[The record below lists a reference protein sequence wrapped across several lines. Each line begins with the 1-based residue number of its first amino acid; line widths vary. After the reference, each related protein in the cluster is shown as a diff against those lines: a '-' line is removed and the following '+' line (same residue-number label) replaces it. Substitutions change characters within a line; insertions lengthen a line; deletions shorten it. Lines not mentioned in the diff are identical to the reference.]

1 MNIRLKYKAKEK
13 SMRSVCKGEW
23 WKFNKKGVIANYTE
37 KKFNNL
43 INFCILII
51 VGIFVLIVGVY
62 INIFNGAL
70 NDYME
75 GTLHELARKNAAV
88 VERQIMMDME
98 TLEVASKIMEL
109 NENQSQDRFLASVS
123 GSKKMGIFKE
133 VGLSDLEGNAV
144 TTLVD
149 HVNIGDREH
158 FKEALQGK
166 SNVSDIIVD
175 RTDFKEIIIYSTPVY
190 KEGEIVAVIFAT
202 NNIEDYS
209 RILDL
214 NVFEKSGYTHV
225 IKSNGDYI
233 IKSTYKDDKGY
244 KNLFS
249 EMRARTIGRYDK
261 ESMHG
266 MENHVRM
273 QKSGVLEV
281 EVEKGKR
288 YVSYA
293 PIDINDWYVIF
304 IVRKNLVMENLMS
317 TFNLAFW
324 SFILILVGYIGV
336 LIYLMRSNGKNKLNL
351 KRLAYVDEITMH
363 ANYRKMTIEVKKILD
378 NAKDKRYAYLVF
390 DIDKFKD
397 INDLYG
403 YEQGSIVLKQIVD
416 RVGRALFYDERITR
430 IYNDKF
436 AVLIRYFDKVS
447 LAKRIKEVYEGAI
460 LQGDIIVSTFVMSTG
475 VYVIEDNSESIDD
488 IRDKANL
495 ARKTVK
501 NSHKS
506 SMAFYDENLIN
517 KMLYEQEVTNEMQ
530 DALKNGEFK
539 IYMQPKYDLKTKK
552 LCSSEAL
559 IRWEHPHKGI
569 IPASRFIPIFEDN
582 GFIKEIDLYVF
593 EEVCRKLNEW
603 IGCGLTPPIVSVN
616 LSRVHMFDRY
626 IPEKLE
632 FIAKKYLV
640 NPEMLE
646 LEITESVVLD
656 KSKDLIYIIEK
667 MKMIGFRIAM
677 DDFGKGYSS
686 LNLLKDL
693 PIDVLKLDKEFLE
706 SGGTSSNGMVV
717 IKDIIVMAKHL
728 DLEVVAEGIET
739 EEQYELLKSMDC
751 DVGQGFLFSKAVTMK
766 EYEKVLR
773 DSLTWKREDKN

>member
-1 MNIRLKYKAKEK
+1 MNIRLRHKAKGKSRENICKGQRCRLKKMGEK
-13 SMRSVCKGEW
+13 S
-23 WKFNKKGVIANYTE
+23 NHNQD
-37 KKFNNL
+37 NL
-43 INFCILII
+43 NASITLGILAI
-51 VGIFVLIVGVY
+51 VGIFIFIIGIY
-62 INIFNGAL
+62 ISIFNGAL
-70 NDYME
+70 NEHME
-75 GTLHELARKNAAV
+75 GTLHELARENAAV
-88 VERQIMMDME
+88 VEKQIMMDME
-98 TLEVASKIMEL
+98 TLEVASKIMEV
-109 NENQSQDRFLASVS
+109 NGNQSQDRFLARIS

-133 VGLSDLEGNAV
+133 VGLSDLEGNSV
-144 TTLVD
+144 TILGE
-149 HVNIGDREH
+149 HINIGDRNY
-158 FKEALQGK
+158 FKRALQGQ
-166 SNVSDIIVD
+166 SNVSGVIVD
-175 RTDFKEIIIYSTPVY
+175 RMDSKEIIIYSTPVY
-190 KEGEIVAVIFAT
+190 REGKVVAVLFAT

-214 NVFEKSGYTHV
+214 NVFGKGGYTHV
-225 IKSNGDYI
+225 VKSTGDYI
-233 IKSTYKDDKGY
+233 IKSKYKDDEGH
-244 KNLFS
+244 KNLFL
-249 EMRARTIGRYDK
+249 EMRERTIGKHDK
-261 ESMHG
+261 KTTLSIEEDMKLK
-266 MENHVRM
+266 
-273 QKSGVLEV
+273 KSGVTEV

-293 PIDINDWYVIF
+293 PIDINDWYIVF
-304 IVRKNLVMENLMS
+304 VVRKSLIMEKLMT
-317 TFNLAFW
+317 TFHLGFW
-324 SFILILVGYIGV
+324 SFILILLSYIG
-336 LIYLMRSNGKNKLNL
+336 IIIHLMKSNGKNKLNL
-351 KRLAYVDEITMH
+351 KRLAYVDEVTMH
-363 ANYRKMTIEVKKILD
+363 GNYRKMTMEVREILD
-378 NAKDKRYAYLVF
+378 NAREKRYAYLVF
-390 DIDKFKD
+390 DVDKFKS

-403 YEQGSIVLKQIVD
+403 YEQGSIVLKQIID
-416 RVGRALFYDERITR
+416 RIGRALFYDERIAR

-436 AVLIRYFDKVS
+436 AVLIRYFDKES
-447 LAKRIKEVYEGAI
+447 LTKRIKEVYERAI

-506 SMAFYDENLIN
+506 SMAFYDEKLVN

-539 IYMQPKYDLKTKK
+539 IYMQPKYDLKSKK

-559 IRWEHPHKGI
+559 IRWEHPHKGL
-569 IPASRFIPIFEDN
+569 IPPNRFIPIFEDN

-593 EEVCRKLNEW
+593 EEVCMKLNEW
-603 IGCGLTPPIVSVN
+603 ICSGLTPPRVSVN

-640 NPEMLE
+640 NPEMIE
-646 LEITESVVLD
+646 LEITESAVLD

-667 MKMIGFRIAM
+667 MKMIGFRVAM
-677 DDFGKGYSS
+677 DDFGTGYSS

-693 PIDVLKLDKEFLE
+693 PIDVLKLDKEFLGN
-706 SGGTSSNGMVV
+706 GGTSSKGLLV

-773 DSLTWKREDKN
+773 GNLTWKREDKN

>member
-1 MNIRLKYKAKEK
+1 MNIRLRHKAKGK
-13 SMRSVCKGEW
+13 SRENICKGQRC
-23 WKFNKKGVIANYTE
+23 KTKGAIASYSE
-37 KKFNNL
+37 KKFNAS
-43 INFCILII
+43 ITFGILII
-51 VGIFVLIVGVY
+51 VGIFSCIVGVY
-62 INIFNGAL
+62 ISVFNGAL

-75 GTLHELARKNAAV
+75 GTLHELARENAAV
-88 VERQIMMDME
+88 VEKQIMMDME

-109 NENQSQDRFLASVS
+109 NENQSQDSILASIS
-123 GSKKMGIFKE
+123 GSKKMGTFKE

-149 HVNIGDREH
+149 HVNIGDREY

-166 SNVSDIIVD
+166 SNVSGVIVD
-175 RTDFKEIIIYSTPVY
+175 KRDFKEIITYSTPVY

-214 NVFEKSGYTHV
+214 NIFEKSGYTHV
-225 IKSNGDYI
+225 VNSNGDYI
-233 IKSTYKDDKGY
+233 IKSTYKDDKGH

-249 EMRARTIGRYDK
+249 EMRARTIGRYD
-261 ESMHG
+261 EEAIHG
-266 MENHVRM
+266 MENDVRIR
-273 QKSGVLEV
+273 KSGVLEV
-281 EVEKGKR
+281 EIENGKR

-304 IVRKNLVMENLMS
+304 VVRKNLVMEKLIS
-317 TFNLAFW
+317 TFQLAFW
-324 SFILILVGYIGV
+324 SFILILLGYIGI
-336 LIYLMRSNGKNKLNL
+336 LIYLMKSNGKNKLNL
-351 KRLAYVDEITMH
+351 KRLAYVDEVTMH
-363 ANYRKMTIEVKKILD
+363 GNYRKMTMEVREILD
-378 NAKDKRYAYLVF
+378 NAREKRYAYLVF
-390 DIDKFKD
+390 DVDKFKS

-403 YEQGSIVLKQIVD
+403 YEQGSMVLKQIID
-416 RVGRALFYDERITR
+416 RIGSSLFYDERIAR

-436 AVLIRYFDKVS
+436 AVLIRYSDKDS
-447 LAKRIKEVYEGAI
+447 LTKRIKEVYERAI
-460 LQGDIIVSTFVMSTG
+460 LQGDIIVSTFIISTG
-475 VYVIEDNSESIDD
+475 IYVIEDNSESIED

-506 SMAFYDENLIN
+506 SMAFYDEKLVN

-530 DALKNGEFK
+530 GALKNGEFN
-539 IYMQPKYDLKTKK
+539 IYMQPKYNLKTKK

-559 IRWEHPHKGI
+559 IRWEHPHKGV

-593 EEVCRKLNEW
+593 EEVCMKLNEW
-603 IGCGLTPPIVSVN
+603 ICSGLTPPRVSVN
-616 LSRVHMFDRY
+616 LSRVHMFDIY

-640 NPEMLE
+640 NPEMIE

-677 DDFGKGYSS
+677 DDFGTGYSS

-693 PIDVLKLDKEFLE
+693 PIDVLKLDKEFLGN
-706 SGGTSSNGMVV
+706 GGTSSKGMSV
-717 IKDIIVMAKHL
+717 IKDIIIMAKHL

-773 DSLTWKREDKN
+773 GNLTWKREDKN